1 MRKDEKNH
9 KSNSFFTV
17 LHFLKYCFDS
27 IFLKKFSYIYNF
39 LIENNNAV
47 IFGMTWKLRCLH
59 IMMFQKNMR
68 FTSCGSIGLWYRGR
82 ATANYGIYRTV
93 QKSHSRLFF
102 SSILQNNKQHH
113 QQGISV
119 IHAIHAPKFS
129 SPAICLSLSAQK
141 NRCKQLGK
149 KIRIVEFSQL
159 GLFFLFFSVSKNR
172 KR

>member
-1 MRKDEKNH
+1 
-9 KSNSFFTV
+9 
-17 LHFLKYCFDS
+17 
-27 IFLKKFSYIYNF
+27 
-39 LIENNNAV
+39 
-47 IFGMTWKLRCLH
+47 MTWKLRCLH
-59 IMMFQKNMR
+59 VMMFQKNMR

-119 IHAIHAPKFS
+119 IYAIHAPKCS

-159 GLFFLFFSVSKNR
+159 GIFSCFFCVQIENVNR
-172 KR
+172 CKILNFLPCFLRSQTNREKKLKKTGEKKK